1 MARFRNL
8 FSILALALLIV
19 FTGRGRGQG
28 VISGVV
34 VADFAP
40 PAIDSGI
47 LARVSR
53 SPDSPESQ
61 MREAIR
67 ASHSPLE
74 RVGGG
79 GAHYIAGKVIVKF
92 RTGTSSTSR
101 VSAMSVAG
109 ATTSEQPS
117 YANFE
122 IVHIDPSAD
131 AEEAARALAARP
143 DVEYAQAAYRVHT
156 EFVPND
162 PDYVKQW
169 NLPDI
174 DLERAW
180 DIQPAAGSDII
191 VAVVDTG
198 VAYTNVTM
206 RYHASAFRLNGVTYP
221 SLGDLTLPFVAA
233 TDLGP
238 SSRFVAPHDFIW
250 EGVNNL
256 PIDLDGHGT
265 HVSGTVGQTTN
276 NRIGSAGVAC
286 NVKIMPVEV
295 IDGVWDDV
303 FGSPNEATDDV
314 VARGIR
320 YAADNGAKVIN
331 LSIGRTGPPDSAPAI
346 EDAIKYAVGKG
357 AFVAIAAGNDFED
370 GNPKE
375 VIADIASRVQG
386 AVAVGATDR
395 AHNRAYYSSTGTYVE
410 LSAPGGAFR
419 GFGEHGEGGILQQ
432 TLDLDQVETFNL
444 SLALFKAPRFDVL
457 ANFYFIGTS
466 EATPHVSGL
475 AAMLMQQG
483 ITSPA
488 AIEAALEK
496 FATDRGASGR
506 DNEFGFGEINARNTL
521 RGLGLAK

>member
-19 FTGRGRGQG
+19 FSARGRGQDVG
-28 VISGVV
+28 SGVV

-92 RTGTSSTSR
+92 RAGTSSTSR

-162 PDYVKQW
+162 PDYGKQW

-221 SLGDLTLPFVAA
+221 SLGDLTLTYVVAS
-233 TDLGP
+233 DIGQ
-238 SSRFVAPHDFIW
+238 SSRFVAPRIFICV
-250 EGVNNL
+250 GV
-256 PIDLDGHGT
+256 
-265 HVSGTVGQTTN
+265 
-276 NRIGSAGVAC
+276 
-286 NVKIMPVEV
+286 
-295 IDGVWDDV
+295 
-303 FGSPNEATDDV
+303 
-314 VARGIR
+314 
-320 YAADNGAKVIN
+320 
-331 LSIGRTGPPDSAPAI
+331 
-346 EDAIKYAVGKG
+346 
-357 AFVAIAAGNDFED
+357 
-370 GNPKE
+370 
-375 VIADIASRVQG
+375 
-386 AVAVGATDR
+386 
-395 AHNRAYYSSTGTYVE
+395 
-410 LSAPGGAFR
+410 
-419 GFGEHGEGGILQQ
+419 
-432 TLDLDQVETFNL
+432 
-444 SLALFKAPRFDVL
+444 
-457 ANFYFIGTS
+457 
-466 EATPHVSGL
+466 
-475 AAMLMQQG
+475 
-483 ITSPA
+483 
-488 AIEAALEK
+488 
-496 FATDRGASGR
+496 
-506 DNEFGFGEINARNTL
+506 
-521 RGLGLAK
+521 